1 MTETTVASKPNFP
14 AVLEQLKA
22 LLKSYEPHLAVTVD
36 DAAGYSLDSPKLGP
50 NKKPMFFGA
59 AVIKKN
65 YVSFHLM
72 PVYVHPELLDGIS
85 DTLRKR
91 MQGKSCFNFKA
102 LDEDTLAELRQ
113 LTERG
118 FEAFLKDGLL

>member
-1 MTETTVASKPNFP
+1 MATTPDFP
-14 AVLEQLKA
+14 TVFDQLKA
-22 LLKSYEPHLAVTVD
+22 VLKPYEPRLSVTAND
-36 DAAGYSLDSPKLGP
+36 SDGYSLDTHQLGP

-72 PVYVHPELLDGIS
+72 PVYVHPELLEGIS
-85 DTLRKR
+85 DGLRKR

-118 FEAFLKDGLL
+118 FEAFRKDGLV